1 MPQGN
6 LFVVTP
12 GSVAVLVVVDQ
23 QRWAKWRMTDVPNA
37 QGYFRRWP
45 ALVAKSIG
53 NASLS
58 RSTPLN
64 IGSTLIGVDQW
75 LWGAYYVLIYTWEA
89 DFRQVVLDLDSL
101 EAICIL
107 MDDFNGV
114 HSLQWHLQELCSRD
128 WSVRF
133 QFTKHYG
140 NNVADAL
147 AKSANVDSL
156 ESTLFTRPP
165 SWLVSLLHEDVNH

>member
-6 LFVVTP
+6 LFAVTP
-12 GSVAVLVVVDQ
+12 GPVAVLVAADQ
-23 QRWAKWRMTDVPNA
+23 QRWKEWRMTDVPNV
-37 QGYFRRWP
+37 QGYFRRW
-45 ALVAKSIG
+45 LFSRFVGICLIL
-53 NASLS
+53 NA
-58 RSTPLN
+58 
-64 IGSTLIGVDQW
+64 Q
-75 LWGAYYVLIYTWEA
+75 LWGAYYVLIYAWEA
-89 DFRQVVLDLDSL
+89 GFRQVVLDLDSL

-114 HSLQWHLQELCSRD
+114 YSLQWHLQELCTRD

-133 QFTKHYG
+133 QYTKRSG

-156 ESTLFTRPP
+156 ESTLFTRPL

>member
-45 ALVAKSIG
+45 FSRFVSICLIL
-53 NASLS
+53 NA
-58 RSTPLN
+58 
-64 IGSTLIGVDQW
+64 Q